1 MDGWRGHARS
11 ILSPLSKRVLTK
23 AFRRLTMTV
32 QQNLNVSRERWWRR
46 TAQLSHCE
54 AAALSDR
61 LPLANNRKPP
71 QLRALCSTNDTRIIP
86 LHRPQQHGQ
95 HLLPEFVLENATHLD
110 DIHGARQLIP
120 RQLVIDGN
128 QFTRIGESIP
138 RSFVSNRFAF
148 TRVDRI
154 NRSSQFITMLFY
166 FSVVIISGGEFH
178 RENLLNLD
186 KRGSVEK
193 HRVSDGD
200 PVSLKFPSEKNNR
213 DTVSTSH

>member
-86 LHRPQQHGQ
+86 LHRPQQHGAIFYLNSFQ
-95 HLLPEFVLENATHLD
+95 KTVHTSTIYSRGEAHTATTCHRWKP
-110 DIHGARQLIP
+110 IY
-120 RQLVIDGN
+120 
-128 QFTRIGESIP
+128 
-138 RSFVSNRFAF
+138 SNRGKHSKIIRLESF
-148 TRVDRI
+148 RV
-154 NRSSQFITMLFY
+154 Y
-166 FSVVIISGGEFH
+166 
-178 RENLLNLD
+178 
-186 KRGSVEK
+186 
-193 HRVSDGD
+193 
-200 PVSLKFPSEKNNR
+200 PS
-213 DTVSTSH
+213 